1 MRLCSR
7 VVAAVLLLAAVWA
20 LGPRR
25 ESGHRGWIR
34 PVGGPPGPVRILQF
48 YASVGTLQ
56 VGEKAKLCYGVENA
70 KSVSISPMLPGV
82 VPAASRCL
90 EIVPERTTHYTILA
104 EGFDGAF
111 VTRFFTLVVED
122 APAVDR
128 GSLNDAMLKWDRPS
142 PFVVCLSGRP
152 HTPGQRL
159 SYGVVEA
166 SF

>member
-1 MRLCSR
+1 MRLSSR

-25 ESGHRGWIR
+25 ESGHGAWIR

-104 EGFDGAF
+104 EGFDGNIA
-111 VTRFFTLVVED
+111 TRFFTLVVQTVPP
-122 APAVDR
+122 APR
-128 GSLNDAMLKWDRPS
+128 AMLD
-142 PFVVCLSGRP
+142 LG
-152 HTPGQRL
+152 
-159 SYGVVEA
+159 E
-166 SF
+166 